1 MSFPGHATTPVA
13 AAQTHAPSMT
23 SFASENTYQT
33 LDNATTDD
41 ESTTLLTA
49 PELPEGEDVAA
60 EVLDVD
66 EPPIELG
73 ELLDVDDPG
82 MDGPRI
88 VLGDGN
94 AISTFLQRLD
104 DKWTNI
110 LTKFNTDLD
119 AKHAFDVEQR
129 RNDEDNRA
137 EQRRRDRK
145 EQRISEENR
154 DEQRRRDREEQ
165 RLIHEELRTTK
176 RMDLEAFLAS
186 SKDAFATEMKAT
198 LDGFHSELSTMRT
211 TVSALSGTVKSLE
224 DRVIRSQGQFTKTLH
239 PSLCSRLDILEG
251 RATQV
256 PQVLAEEPPPAHP
269 PDSTVPPPP
278 AASPVVLRSDPPE
291 DAVTPTPRRVH
302 HTAPQSNAPME
313 GTPDPL
319 LTSRAAYAAFRARM
333 SHEAA
338 GETIG
343 HTDGTPCG
351 ATHEPDD
358 CGPRALPDTGTRV
371 LPRTDTGNRV
381 LPRPDTEY
389 RVGRNVTPHPSTPSQ
404 PSNRYRQPTIRESLF
419 RGGVDIDGDGDDGI
433 GHNRHTNFD
442 FGRNGNVPPIG
453 GPIIS
458 PRHSDRAMHARTL
471 GASRFDVM
479 KLASAEY
486 HSGMDGVEDLS
497 EKFIQDC
504 GYGIV
509 KATVEDVVVCFNDI
523 IMVHRKVR
531 DLWHNSYAHTLGPQV
546 STILTKHIKVF
557 PKLDSL
563 VVEEV
568 VAFYDRLQEVGSNYL
583 IALMPFDAI
592 VLANRFEGLCPPGLG
607 LVRYAAMSKALLE
620 LLPWLIPATLSP
632 QVGAAITSVR
642 YDTGNGYDFLWRI
655 LELTV
660 PGFDPTTPIQAP
672 IWSEILDIFSFAQEY
687 LLFFRLQA
695 KQNFHYNDRTRSGL
709 FLRAVQS
716 SQFADTI
723 TLLQSHINS
732 YREEFEDG
740 YLPPNLRLH
749 GLATSLNQNAQ
760 SRLRDIAT
768 PRARRLESDT
778 SLRVQGVPSIYR
790 FERPRPGFGDR
801 EHRRDDSD
809 RPRRREDS
817 DRNKAV
823 RFSPTPGTPAR
834 PREGGRRSQ
843 HGPGRLARPDRN
855 RRPFMKDEQ
864 CAACRRVGHV
874 AKHCDMLATAICLE
888 KYMKKD
894 LSPSLR
900 DQIEKEWLDRW
911 KEKLENPVRT
921 PRQVLRSYVDDL
933 GISVT
938 ELDAE
943 MEWDCWDREEDDYS
957 DEE

>member
-1 MSFPGHATTPVA
+1 
-13 AAQTHAPSMT
+13 MT

-33 LDNATTDD
+33 LDNATTDA
-41 ESTTLLTA
+41 ESATLLTA
-49 PELPEGEDVAA
+49 PDLPEVEDVAVNVLVVN
-60 EVLDVD
+60 EPPIDLGEPLDVD
-66 EPPIELG
+66 EPPIDLG
-73 ELLDVDDPG
+73 ELLDVDDPPIDLG
-82 MDGPRI
+82 MDGPRT

-104 DKWTNI
+104 EKWTTI
-110 LTKFNTDLD
+110 LTTYNADLD
-119 AKHAFDVEQR
+119 AKHAFDVDQR
-129 RNDEDNRA
+129 RYDE
-137 EQRRRDRK
+137 EHRDA
-145 EQRISEENR
+145 
-154 DEQRRRDREEQ
+154 QRRRDREEQ
-165 RLIHEELRTTK
+165 RLINAELRTMK
-176 RMDLEAFLAS
+176 RMDLEAFLTS
-186 SKDAFATEMKAT
+186 SKDAFATEMTA
-198 LDGFHSELSTMRT
+198 FRSELSTWKTSITDSMATNTTTLQAEIKASIDTPAATSLKATVDGLMDTVPTFMQEMRA

-224 DRVIRSQGQFTKTLH
+224 DRVIRSQGQFKKTTL
-239 PSLCSRLDILEG
+239 PSLHSRLDTLEG
-251 RATQV
+251 RTTQV
-256 PQVLAEEPPPAHP
+256 PSVVVGEPPPAHP
-269 PDSTVPPPP
+269 PESTMLPPPPP
-278 AASPVVLRSDPPE
+278 ATSTHHPVLPVVLPMDPP
-291 DAVTPTPRRVH
+291 DDSVAPSPRVPPERVRH
-302 HTAPQSNAPME
+302 SALPSHLASPGLNTGNPGPNASMA

-319 LTSRAAYAAFRARM
+319 VNSRAAYAALRASM
-333 SHEAA
+333 SHETA

-343 HTDGTPCG
+343 HTDGTRFSCG

-358 CGPRALPDTGTRV
+358 RSPNAPSTRATS
-371 LPRTDTGNRV
+371 
-381 LPRPDTEY
+381 
-389 RVGRNVTPHPSTPSQ
+389 GRNVTPHPSTPSQ
-404 PSNRYRQPTIRESLF
+404 PSTRYRQPTIRESLF
-419 RGGVDIDGDGDDGI
+419 RGGVDIDGGGDGGLGRNDNQ
-433 GHNRHTNFD
+433 HSHTNFD
-442 FGRNGNVPPIG
+442 FGRNGNVPIMG

-486 HSGMDGVEDLS
+486 HYGVDGVEDLN

-504 GYGIV
+504 GYGTV

-557 PKLDSL
+557 PKLESL

-607 LVRYAAMSKALLE
+607 LLRYAAMSKALLE

-632 QVGAAITSVR
+632 QVGAAIASVR

-709 FLRAVQS
+709 FLRAVRS

-768 PRARRLESDT
+768 PRARRLEGDT
-778 SLRVQGVPSIYR
+778 TPTNGAISPRVQGVPSIYR

-817 DRNKAV
+817 DRNKTI
-823 RFSPTPGTPAR
+823 RFSPTHGTPAR
-834 PREGGRRSQ
+834 PREGGGRSQ

-900 DQIEKEWLDRW
+900 DQIEKEWLDRH
-911 KEKLENPVRT
+911 RT
-921 PRQVLRSYVDDL
+921 
-933 GISVT
+933 
-938 ELDAE
+938 
-943 MEWDCWDREEDDYS
+943 
-957 DEE
+957 